1 MTPGL
6 RRTLRRAGRAWP
18 ALSAAAVVG
27 SLLVGGFRSLTELGW
42 VEVGLLGVLVAAI
55 AYSTVKRI
63 RREAHNQPHG
73 RWEEVELG
81 ALLVVAVYAM
91 IHPVG
96 GIDSPLYPLLYLL
109 AAFLAAFLPILGAAG
124 LTFLAVGIDA
134 AVFGSSRSFPEHL
147 GTFLVHALFLVLF
160 GLLSRLVF
168 AGQIARQKAA
178 ARVAHQAKAR
188 VQAETARMVR
198 VHRASQMEDGLE
210 EKEWTDA
217 AIAEVS
223 QAIDN
228 ALEVA
233 ECALGT
239 HALAVFLFPGDGD
252 AGKAGREGFLRL
264 HEARAAGGRLRLDAF
279 DAREG
284 LIGASMRRQTPM
296 RLCGDLKGVNWYED
310 PTPIKSVIFVPLID
324 RRRQESAVEG
334 EEGRV
339 RGILVADR
347 LEARAFTDDDERI
360 LEATSREVLRAIE
373 AERVMG
379 FIRQA
384 RDEKEFFFRSMAKL
398 NQAQTLA
405 EVAGSTI
412 EVLSDD
418 KKLALDFI
426 AFTTKRQ
433 DPDKS
438 KPTHRIERI
447 GGNLKGIEAL
457 ENHEFADNHL
467 HVATVVRQGTPFY
480 GNEPKGLDKL
490 HPFDGYTQVRGL
502 RAVLIVPLFVYTHD
516 RRKEVLGTVV
526 CGSKRRGHLDA
537 EIKGLIRA
545 VAEQAGQA
553 LLRARLYEEQ
563 EKAATTDG
571 LTRLM
576 NHRTFQARLD
586 EEMQRLPRQKDGL
599 ALVLCDIDHFKMV
612 NDVYGHAAGDL
623 VLAGVAGI
631 LRRTVRNTDVV
642 ARHGG
647 EEFAILLSPTNEK
660 GAREVAE
667 KLRQAVEKHVF
678 QTDLGQLKCT
688 MSFGVAAATPDEPQT
703 RKALFEAADQLLYLS
718 KRTGRNRVSSPSDV
732 QGDAEPKDAAGGE

>member
-6 RRTLRRAGRAWP
+6 RRSLRRVGRAWP
-18 ALSAAAVVG
+18 ALSACGVVG

-42 VEVGLLGVLVAAI
+42 AEVGLLGVLVAAI
-55 AYSTVKRI
+55 AFSTVKRI
-63 RREAHNQPHG
+63 RREALNQPHG
-73 RWEEVELG
+73 PWEEVELG

-109 AAFLAAFLPILGAAG
+109 TAFLAAFLPVLGAGG
-124 LTFLAVGIDA
+124 LTLLAVAIDA
-134 AVFGSSRSFPEHL
+134 AVFGSSRSFPERL

-198 VHRASQMEDGLE
+198 VDRAAQREDDLE

-239 HALAVFLFPGDGD
+239 HSIAVFLLPGDGD
-252 AGKAGREGFLRL
+252 SGKAAGREGFLRL
-264 HEARAAGGRLRLDAF
+264 HEARSTAGRLRLDAF

-284 LIGASMRRQTPM
+284 LIGASMRRQAPM

-310 PTPIKSVIFVPLID
+310 PTPVRSVVFVPLID
-324 RRRQESAVEG
+324 RRRQESAAGG

-347 LEARAFTDDDERI
+347 LEARAFTEDDERL

-426 AFTTKRQ
+426 AFTTTRE
-433 DPDKS
+433 DHDKGRA
-438 KPTHRIERI
+438 THRVERI
-447 GGNLKGIEAL
+447 GGNMKGTEAL
-457 ENHEFADNHL
+457 QGYEFADNHL

-480 GNEPKGLDKL
+480 GTEPKGLEKL
-490 HPFDGYTQVRGL
+490 HPFDGSAQVRGL
-502 RAVLIVPLFVYTHD
+502 RSVLIVPLFVYTHD

-537 EIKGLIRA
+537 ELKGLIRA

-553 LLRARLYEEQ
+553 LLRARL
-563 EKAATTDG
+563 
-571 LTRLM
+571 
-576 NHRTFQARLD
+576 
-586 EEMQRLPRQKDGL
+586 
-599 ALVLCDIDHFKMV
+599 
-612 NDVYGHAAGDL
+612 
-623 VLAGVAGI
+623 
-631 LRRTVRNTDVV
+631 
-642 ARHGG
+642 
-647 EEFAILLSPTNEK
+647 
-660 GAREVAE
+660 
-667 KLRQAVEKHVF
+667 
-678 QTDLGQLKCT
+678 
-688 MSFGVAAATPDEPQT
+688 
-703 RKALFEAADQLLYLS
+703 
-718 KRTGRNRVSSPSDV
+718 
-732 QGDAEPKDAAGGE
+732 